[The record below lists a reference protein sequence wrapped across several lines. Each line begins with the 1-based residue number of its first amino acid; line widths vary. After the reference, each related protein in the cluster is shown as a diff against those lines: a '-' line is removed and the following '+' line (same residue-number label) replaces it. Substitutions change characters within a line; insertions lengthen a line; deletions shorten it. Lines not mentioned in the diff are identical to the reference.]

1 VFSLRR
7 RGPYIFSERTLTVVA
22 SSLPAESSSNRFT
35 NLLATR
41 PWLLADGATGSN
53 LFDVGLMSGDAP
65 ELWNTEHPDRIANL
79 HKSFVDA
86 GADIILTNTFGG
98 TVYRLKLHQAQG
110 RMAELNQAAARI
122 ARSVA
127 DASGRE
133 VAVAGSMGPTGE
145 IMEPIGTLT
154 FDQAKAAFTEQAL
167 ALAAGGV
174 DVLWIETMSS
184 REEVEAAVAG
194 AAVAG
199 LPIVCTLSFDTNG
212 RTMMGISPSD
222 FSGIEKSLS
231 PRLAA
236 CGTNC
241 GVGASEVVA
250 CIHNLAEAMGPD
262 VVLVAKGNCG
272 IPQYVDGAICYNGT
286 PEIMALYARM
296 ALDAGARIIGGCC
309 GTSAKHLRAMRD
321 ALESHTKSPSPTLE
335 AILSQLGE
343 VSTGARAQWGGEQSR
358 LGGAAPG
365 ANLSRG
371 RGGRSRRE

>member
-1 VFSLRR
+1 M
-7 RGPYIFSERTLTVVA
+7 SET
-22 SSLPAESSSNRFT
+22 AESPVSAADNRF
-35 NLLATR
+35 NHLLATR

-65 ELWNTEHPDRIANL
+65 ELWNTEHPERIAAL
-79 HKSFVDA
+79 HQSFVDA
-86 GADIILTNTFGG
+86 GADILLTNSFGG
-98 TVYRLKLHQAQG
+98 TIYRLKLHNAQG
-110 RMAELNQAAARI
+110 RMGELNTLAAQI
-122 ARSVA
+122 ARRVA
-127 DASGRE
+127 DASGRAI
-133 VAVAGSMGPTGE
+133 AVAGSMGPTGE
-145 IMEPIGTLT
+145 IMEPIGPLT
-154 FDQAKAAFTEQAL
+154 YDEAKAAFAEQAL
-167 ALAAGGV
+167 ALKAGGA

-194 AAVAG
+194 AGVAG

-222 FSGIEKSLS
+222 FSGIEKTLS

-250 CIHNLAEAMGPD
+250 CIHNLAQSMGPE

-272 IPQYVDGAICYNGT
+272 VPQYVDGAICYNGT

-309 GTSAKHLRAMRD
+309 GTSAKHLRAMRE
-321 ALESHTKSPSPTLE
+321 ALEAHTPGPAPTLE
-335 AILSQLGE
+335 EINARLGE
-343 VSTGARAQWGGEQSR
+343 VSNGARAQWGGEQSR
-358 LGGAAPG
+358 AGGAAAG

-371 RGGRSRRE
+371 RGARVRRAGSDVGGDGAGEGASA

>member
-1 VFSLRR
+1 M
-7 RGPYIFSERTLTVVA
+7 SET
-22 SSLPAESSSNRFT
+22 AESPVSAADNRF
-35 NLLATR
+35 NHLLATR

-53 LFDVGLMSGDAP
+53 LFEVGLMSGDAP
-65 ELWNTEHPDRIANL
+65 ELWNTEHPERIAAL
-79 HKSFVDA
+79 HQSFVDA
-86 GADIILTNTFGG
+86 GADILLTNSFGG
-98 TVYRLKLHQAQG
+98 TIYRLKLHNAQG
-110 RMAELNQAAARI
+110 RMAELNTLAAQI
-122 ARSVA
+122 ARRVA
-127 DASGRE
+127 DASGRAI
-133 VAVAGSMGPTGE
+133 AVAGSMGPTGE
-145 IMEPIGTLT
+145 IMEPIGPLT
-154 FDQAKAAFTEQAL
+154 YDEAKAAFAEQAL
-167 ALAAGGV
+167 ALKAGGA

-194 AAVAG
+194 AGVAG

-222 FSGIEKSLS
+222 FSGIEKTLS

-250 CIHNLAEAMGPD
+250 CIHNLAQSMGPE

-272 IPQYVDGAICYNGT
+272 VPQYVDGAICYNGT

-309 GTSAKHLRAMRD
+309 GTSAKHLRAMRE
-321 ALESHTKSPSPTLE
+321 ALEAHTPGPAPTLDE
-335 AILSQLGE
+335 INARLGE
-343 VSTGARAQWGGEQSR
+343 VSNGARAQWGGEQSR
-358 LGGAAPG
+358 AGGAAPG

-371 RGGRSRRE
+371 RGARVRRAGSDVGGDGAGEGASA

>member
-1 VFSLRR
+1 MT
-7 RGPYIFSERTLTVVA
+7 ET
-22 SSLPAESSSNRFT
+22 AENPVSAADNRF
-35 NLLATR
+35 NHLLATR

-53 LFDVGLMSGDAP
+53 LFEVGLMSGDAP
-65 ELWNTEHPDRIANL
+65 ELWNTEHPERIAAL
-79 HKSFVDA
+79 HQSFVDA
-86 GADIILTNTFGG
+86 GADILLTNSFGG
-98 TVYRLKLHQAQG
+98 TIYRLKLHNAQG
-110 RMAELNQAAARI
+110 RMAELNTLAAQI
-122 ARSVA
+122 ARRVA
-127 DASGRE
+127 DASGRAI
-133 VAVAGSMGPTGE
+133 AVAGSMGPTGE
-145 IMEPIGTLT
+145 IMEPIGPLT
-154 FDQAKAAFTEQAL
+154 YDEAKAAFAEQAL
-167 ALAAGGV
+167 ALKAGGA

-194 AAVAG
+194 AGVAG

-222 FSGIEKSLS
+222 FSGIEKTLS

-250 CIHNLAEAMGPD
+250 CIHNLAQSMGPE

-272 IPQYVDGAICYNGT
+272 VPQYVDGAICYNGT

-309 GTSAKHLRAMRD
+309 GTSAKHLRAMRE
-321 ALESHTKSPSPTLE
+321 ALEAHTPGPASTLE
-335 AILSQLGE
+335 EINARLGE
-343 VSTGARAQWGGEQSR
+343 VSNGARAQWGGEQSR
-358 LGGAAPG
+358 AGGAAPG

-371 RGGRSRRE
+371 RGARVRRAGSDAGGDGAGEGASA

>member
-1 VFSLRR
+1 MTTFV
-7 RGPYIFSERTLTVVA
+7 
-22 SSLPAESSSNRFT
+22 SSPVQDTSSNRFT
-35 NLLATR
+35 HLLATR

-65 ELWNTEHPDRIANL
+65 ELWNTEHPERITKL
-79 HKSFVDA
+79 HQDFVDA
-86 GADIILTNTFGG
+86 GADIILTNSFGG
-98 TVYRLKLHQAQG
+98 TVYRLKLHNAQG
-110 RMAELNQAAARI
+110 RMAELNTRAAQI
-122 ARSVA
+122 ARQVA
-127 DASGRE
+127 DASGRT

-145 IMEPIGTLT
+145 IMEPIGPLT
-154 FDQAKAAFTEQAL
+154 FEQAKAAFAEQAL
-167 ALAAGGV
+167 ALAAGGA

-194 AAVAG
+194 AAVAN

-222 FSGIEKSLS
+222 FSGIEKTLS

-250 CIHNLAEAMGPD
+250 CIHNLAEAMGPE

-286 PEIMALYARM
+286 PEIMANYARM

-321 ALESHTKSPSPTLE
+321 ALDAHTKSTSPTLE
-335 AILSQLGE
+335 AIVSTLGE

-365 ANLSRG
+365 ANLARG
-371 RGGRSRRE
+371 RGGRSRRSGGEGAADGAGDATPQG

>member
-1 VFSLRR
+1 MLSA
-7 RGPYIFSERTLTVVA
+7 SE
-22 SSLPAESSSNRFT
+22 NRFSH
-35 NLLATR
+35 LLATR

-53 LFDVGLMSGDAP
+53 LFDVGLVSGDAP
-65 ELWNTEHPDRIANL
+65 ELWNTEHPDRIAAL
-79 HKSFVDA
+79 HQSFVDA
-86 GADIILTNTFGG
+86 GADILLTNSFGG
-98 TVYRLKLHQAQG
+98 TVYRLKLHNAQG
-110 RMAELNQAAARI
+110 RMAELNTLAAQI
-122 ARSVA
+122 ARRVA
-127 DASGRE
+127 DASGRT

-145 IMEPIGTLT
+145 IMEPIGPLT
-154 FDQAKAAFTEQAL
+154 FDDAKAAFAEQAL
-167 ALAAGGV
+167 ALKAGGA

-194 AAVAG
+194 AAVAE

-222 FSGIEKSLS
+222 FSSIEQSLT

-250 CIHNLAEAMGPD
+250 CIHNL
-262 VVLVAKGNCG
+262 
-272 IPQYVDGAICYNGT
+272 
-286 PEIMALYARM
+286 ALYARM

-321 ALESHTKSPSPTLE
+321 ALESHTKSHSPTME
-335 AILSQLGE
+335 DITSQLGE
-343 VSTGARAQWGGEQSR
+343 ISTGARAQWGGEQSR
-358 LGGAAPG
+358 AAGAAAG

-371 RGGRSRRE
+371 RGARARRSTDA

>member
-1 VFSLRR
+1 MT
-7 RGPYIFSERTLTVVA
+7 ET
-22 SSLPAESSSNRFT
+22 AENPVSAADNRF
-35 NLLATR
+35 NHLLATR

-53 LFDVGLMSGDAP
+53 LFEVGLMSGDAP
-65 ELWNTEHPDRIANL
+65 ELWNTEHPERIAAL
-79 HKSFVDA
+79 HQSFVDA
-86 GADIILTNTFGG
+86 GADILLTNSFGG
-98 TVYRLKLHQAQG
+98 TIYRLKLHNAQG
-110 RMAELNQAAARI
+110 RMAELNTLAAQI
-122 ARSVA
+122 ARRVA
-127 DASGRE
+127 DASGRAI
-133 VAVAGSMGPTGE
+133 AVAGSMGPTGE
-145 IMEPIGTLT
+145 IMEPIGPLT
-154 FDQAKAAFTEQAL
+154 YDEAKAAFAEQAL
-167 ALAAGGV
+167 ALKAGGA

-194 AAVAG
+194 AGVAG

-222 FSGIEKSLS
+222 FSGIEKTLS

-250 CIHNLAEAMGPD
+250 CIHNLAQSMGPE

-272 IPQYVDGAICYNGT
+272 VPQYVDGAICYNGT

-309 GTSAKHLRAMRD
+309 GTSAKHLRAMRE
-321 ALESHTKSPSPTLE
+321 ALEAHTPGPAPTLE
-335 AILSQLGE
+335 EINARLGE
-343 VSTGARAQWGGEQSR
+343 VSNGARAQWGGEQSR
-358 LGGAAPG
+358 AGGAAPG

-371 RGGRSRRE
+371 RGARVRRAGSDVGGDGAGEGASA

>member
-1 VFSLRR
+1 MTTAQATATSANRF
-7 RGPYIFSERTLTVVA
+7 
-22 SSLPAESSSNRFT
+22 SSL
-35 NLLATR
+35 LASR

-65 ELWNTEHPDRIANL
+65 ELWNVDHPDRISAL
-79 HKSFVDA
+79 HQSFVEA
-86 GADIILTNTFGG
+86 GADILLTNSFGG
-98 TVYRLKLHQAQG
+98 TTYRLKLHRAES
-110 RMAELNQAAARI
+110 RVAELNEAAARL
-122 ARSVA
+122 ARQVA
-127 DASGRE
+127 DASGRV

-145 IMEPIGTLT
+145 IMAPIGPLS
-154 FDQAKAAFTEQAL
+154 FELAKEAFAEQARS
-167 ALAAGGV
+167 LAAGGV
-174 DVLWIETMSS
+174 DVLWLETMSS
-184 REEVEAAVAG
+184 QEEVEAAVAG
-194 AAVAG
+194 AATVG

-222 FSGIEKSLS
+222 FAGLEKTLV

-241 GVGASEVVA
+241 GIGASEVVA
-250 CIHNLAEAMGPD
+250 CIHNLAEAMGPE

-286 PEIMALYARM
+286 PELMAVYAKM

-321 ALESHTKSPSPTLE
+321 ALESHERASSPELE
-335 AILSQLGE
+335 AIVAQLGA
-343 VSTGARAQWGGEQSR
+343 VSTGARAQWAGEQSR

-365 ANLSRG
+365 ANLARG
-371 RGGRSRRE
+371 RGRRSAGSQPS

>member
-1 VFSLRR
+1 MTPSTT
-7 RGPYIFSERTLTVVA
+7 P
-22 SSLPAESSSNRFT
+22 SSNRFT
-35 NLLATR
+35 HLLATR

-53 LFDVGLMSGDAP
+53 LFDVGLQSGDAP
-65 ELWNTEHPDRIANL
+65 ELWNTAHPDRIATL
-79 HKSFVDA
+79 HRSFVEA
-86 GADIILTNTFGG
+86 GADIILTNSFGG
-98 TVYRLKLHQAQG
+98 TAYRLKLHQAQD
-110 RMAELNQAAARI
+110 RVAELNEAAARI
-122 ARSVA
+122 AREVA

-145 IMEPIGTLT
+145 IMEPIGTLS
-154 FDQAKAAFTEQAL
+154 FESARDAFAAQARS
-167 ALAAGGV
+167 LAAGGV

-194 AAVAG
+194 AATVG

-212 RTMMGISPSD
+212 RTMMGLSPSD
-222 FSGIEKSLS
+222 FAALEKTLL

-250 CIHNLAEAMGPD
+250 CIHNLATATGPD

-286 PEIMALYARM
+286 PELMAVYARM

-309 GTSAKHLRAMRD
+309 GTSPKHLRAMRD
-321 ALESHTKSPSPTLE
+321 ALDAHHGGPSPELE
-335 AILSQLGE
+335 MIVSALGE
-343 VSTGARAQWGGEQSR
+343 VSTGARAQWGGELSR

-365 ANLSRG
+365 ANLKRG
-371 RGGRSRRE
+371 RNRRTAPGTE

>member
-1 VFSLRR
+1 MTATNHS
-7 RGPYIFSERTLTVVA
+7 TD
-22 SSLPAESSSNRFT
+22 NRF
-35 NLLATR
+35 NRLLATR

-65 ELWNTEHPDRIANL
+65 ELWNFEHPERIANL
-79 HKSFVDA
+79 HRSFVEA
-86 GADIILTNTFGG
+86 GADIILTNSFGG
-98 TVYRLKLHQAQG
+98 TRYRLKLHK
-110 RMAELNQAAARI
+110 AEDQVAEINLAAARI

-127 DASGRE
+127 DASGRD

-145 IMEPIGTLT
+145 IMEPIGPLT
-154 FDQAKAAFTEQAL
+154 FEQAKAAFAEQAKSL
-167 ALAAGGV
+167 AEGGA

-184 REEVEAAVAG
+184 VEEVQAAVEG
-194 AAVAG
+194 AATAG

-222 FSGIEKSLS
+222 FAALEKTLV

-250 CIHNLAEAMGPD
+250 CIHNLAVAAGPD

-272 IPQYVDGAICYNGT
+272 IPQYVDGSIVYNGT
-286 PEIMALYARM
+286 PEIMAVYARM

-321 ALESHTKSPSPTLE
+321 ALDAHVTAPSPELD
-335 AILSQLGE
+335 AIVAQLGA

-358 LGGAAPG
+358 LGGAAAG
-365 ANLSRG
+365 ANLNRG
-371 RGGRSRRE
+371 RGRRSGTAAE

>member
-1 VFSLRR
+1 MTTPSPPSPTNR
-7 RGPYIFSERTLTVVA
+7 LT
-22 SSLPAESSSNRFT
+22 R
-35 NLLATR
+35 LLATR

-65 ELWNTEHPDRIANL
+65 ELWNTEHPDRIGDL
-79 HKSFVDA
+79 HRSFVDA
-86 GADIILTNTFGG
+86 GADIILTNSFGG
-98 TVYRLKLHQAQG
+98 TAYRLKLHKAEG
-110 RMAELNQAAARI
+110 RVAELNVAAARL
-122 ARSVA
+122 AREVA
-127 DASGRE
+127 DASGRD

-145 IMEPIGTLT
+145 IMEPIGPLT
-154 FDQAKAAFTEQAL
+154 FDLAKEAFAEQARS
-167 ALAAGGV
+167 LAAGGV

-194 AAVAG
+194 AATVG

-222 FSGIEKSLS
+222 FAGIEKSLT

-250 CIHNLAEAMGPD
+250 CIHNLATAMGPD

-286 PEIMALYARM
+286 PELMAIYACM

-321 ALESHTKSPSPTLE
+321 ALDAHTKSPSPKLE
-335 AILSQLGE
+335 TIVSTLGE
-343 VSTGARAQWGGEQSR
+343 VSTGARAQWGGELSR
-358 LGGAAPG
+358 LGGAAAG
-365 ANLSRG
+365 ANLKRG
-371 RGGRSRRE
+371 SGRRGAASGTN

>member
-1 VFSLRR
+1 M
-7 RGPYIFSERTLTVVA
+7 TTTTT
-22 SSLPAESSSNRFT
+22 NRFT
-35 NLLATR
+35 HLLATR

-65 ELWNTEHPDRIANL
+65 ELWNTDQPEKIRAL
-79 HKSFVDA
+79 HQSFVDA
-86 GADIILTNTFGG
+86 GADILLTNSFGG
-98 TVYRLKLHQAQG
+98 TRYRLKLHQAQD
-110 RMAELNQAAARI
+110 RVDELNTTAARL

-127 DASGRE
+127 DASGRTI
-133 VAVAGSMGPTGE
+133 AVAGSMGPTGE
-145 IMEPIGTLT
+145 IMEPVGPLSAA
-154 FDQAKAAFTEQAL
+154 QATEAFAEQAR

-184 REEVEAAVAG
+184 VEEVQAAVAG
-194 AAVAG
+194 AATTG

-222 FSGIEKSLS
+222 FAALEKTLV

-250 CIHNLAEAMGPD
+250 CIHNLAEAAGPD

-286 PEIMALYARM
+286 PELMAVYARM

-309 GTSAKHLRAMRD
+309 GTSPKHLRAMRD
-321 ALESHTKSPSPTLE
+321 ALDAHTRAASPQLE
-335 AILSQLGE
+335 EIVSALGD

-365 ANLSRG
+365 ANLKRG
-371 RGGRSRRE
+371 RGRRAGAGGD